1 MNKALVIALIIG
13 FATPVFSESNKQSL
27 SQKTAEESVQ
37 SKTPIYGI
45 HKEVIIAKA
54 YKDREKKKPVYT
66 EKHTALYKNGKLQ
79 TSMNDY
85 FDLEGKKI
93 AELNSDYSK
102 SLMMPTYLFRDLRTG
117 TKEGLRWEGGQ
128 YLIFRQE
135 QGKPEEYKPLD
146 NAENV
151 FSCQGWHY
159 YLIANL
165 KQLKTRPIKMKLIFP
180 SKLDYYSF
188 RVRPLETTKKMLK
201 LRLEF
206 DSWLIRLFA
215 PHLDITYDKNK
226 KKIVEYY
233 GPSNIL
239 NDKGEIQNV
248 YIIYD

>member
-1 MNKALVIALIIG
+1 MKAMLIIAIIIG
-13 FATPVFSESNKQSL
+13 LATPVFSESNRQQI
-27 SQKTAEESVQ
+27 SQKTAQAGGQ
-37 SKTPIYGI
+37 SKTPAGGI
-45 HKEVIIAKA
+45 HSEVIIAKA

-66 EKHTALYKNGKLQ
+66 EKHTAIYKNGKLQ

-85 FDLEGKKI
+85 FDLEGNKI

-117 TKEGLRWEGGQ
+117 TKEGLRWEGGR

-135 QGKPEEYKPLD
+135 KGGPEEYKPLD

-165 KQLKTRPIKMKLIFP
+165 GQLKNRPIKMKLIFP
-180 SKLDYYSF
+180 SRLDYYSF
-188 RVRPLETTKKMLK
+188 RIPPIETTEKILK

-215 PHLDITYDKNK
+215 PHLDMIYDKNK

-239 NDKGEIQNV
+239 DNKGKIQNV
-248 YIIYD
+248 YIIYE